1 MALSLVFSLS
11 ALTALVPAA
20 VLPFREREGSLML
33 RWMSLGL
40 AAAGPTLWSVALLAG
55 HWRADF
61 SVALWLSISASLVCF
76 LVVCLINQP
85 ATRLAPL
92 LLPYLVGLGIAA
104 TVFQTTE
111 GRGMAASL
119 PPAWVI
125 VHVACSIT
133 TYALVTLAAVAGLSV
148 FLSERALKR
157 KTVNAMTSRLPAVMD
172 AERLQV
178 GLLIAAIIVLL
189 VGLLSG
195 MALQIQETGQ
205 ILVADHKSILSIAA
219 FVTIVGILVAHRRFG
234 IRGRVAARIV
244 LLAYLLL
251 TLAYPGVKF
260 VHDVLQA
267 TV

>member
-1 MALSLVFSLS
+1 MALSLLFSLS
-11 ALTALVPAA
+11 ALTALIPAA
-20 VLPFREREGSLML
+20 VLPFRESEGGLL
-33 RWMSLGL
+33 QRWMWLGL
-40 AAAGPTLWSVALLAG
+40 AAAGPTLWSIVLLAG

-61 SVALWLSISASLVCF
+61 SVALWLSISASLLCF
-76 LVVCLINQP
+76 LVVCLINQL

-92 LLPYLVGLGIAA
+92 LLPYLFGLGVAA

-111 GRGMAASL
+111 GRAMVASL

-125 VHVACSIT
+125 VHVVCSVA

-148 FLSERALKR
+148 FLSEHALKR
-157 KTVNAMTSRLPAVMD
+157 KTFNVMTARLPAVMD

-178 GLLIAAIIVLL
+178 GLLIAAINVLL

-195 MALQIQETGQ
+195 MALQIQETGEM
-205 ILVADHKSILSIAA
+205 LVADHKSILSIAA
-219 FVTIVGILVAHRRFG
+219 FVTIVGILIAHHRFG
-234 IRGRVAARIV
+234 MRGRVAARIV

-260 VHDVLQA
+260 VHDVLQ
-267 TV
+267 TSV

>member
-1 MALSLVFSLS
+1 MALSLIFSLS

-20 VLPFREREGSLML
+20 VLPFREREGGLML
-33 RWMSLGL
+33 RWMWLGL
-40 AAAGPTLWSVALLAG
+40 AAAGPTLWTIVLLAG
-55 HWRADF
+55 HWRVDF
-61 SVALWLSISASLVCF
+61 SVALWLSISASLVSF
-76 LVVCLINQP
+76 LLVCLVNQT
-85 ATRLAPL
+85 AARLAPL
-92 LLPYLVGLGIAA
+92 LLPYLFGLGIAA

-111 GRGMAASL
+111 GRAMVASL

-125 VHVACSIT
+125 VHIACSIT

-157 KTVNAMTSRLPAVMD
+157 KTVNAITAQLPAVMD

-178 GLLIAAIIVLL
+178 GLLIAAITVLL

-205 ILVADHKSILSIAA
+205 MLVADHKTILSIAA
-219 FVTIVGILVAHRRFG
+219 FVTIAGILVAHHHFG
-234 IRGRVAARIV
+234 MRGRVAARIV

-260 VHDVLQA
+260 VRDVLQA
-267 TV
+267 AV

>member
-1 MALSLVFSLS
+1 MALSLFFSFL

-20 VLPFREREGSLML
+20 VLPFREREGGLME
-33 RWMSLGL
+33 RWMWLGL
-40 AAAGPTLWSVALLAG
+40 AAAGPTLWSIVLLAG

-76 LVVCLINQP
+76 LVVCLINQL
-85 ATRLAPL
+85 ATCLAPL
-92 LLPYLVGLGIAA
+92 LLPYLLGLGVAA
-104 TVFQTTE
+104 TVFQSTE
-111 GRGMAASL
+111 GRAMVVSL

-125 VHVACSIT
+125 VHVACSVT

-148 FLSERALKR
+148 FLSEHALKR
-157 KTVNAMTSRLPAVMD
+157 KTVNGMTARLPAVMD

-195 MALQIQETGQ
+195 MALQLQETGQ
-205 ILVADHKSILSIAA
+205 MLVADHKSILSIAA
-219 FVTIVGILVAHRRFG
+219 FVTIAGILGAHHRFG
-234 IRGRVAARIV
+234 MRGRLAARIV

-260 VHDVLQA
+260 VHDVL
-267 TV
+267 

>member
-1 MALSLVFSLS
+1 MLLSLLFSFL

-20 VLPFREREGSLML
+20 VLPFRAREGGLRQ
-33 RWMSLGL
+33 RWMWLGL
-40 AAAGPTLWSVALLAG
+40 AAAGPTLWSIVLLAE

-76 LVVCLINQP
+76 LVVCLINQL
-85 ATRLAPL
+85 ATCLAPL
-92 LLPYLVGLGIAA
+92 LLPYLFGLGVAA

-111 GRGMAASL
+111 GRTMVASL

-125 VHVACSIT
+125 VHVACSVA
-133 TYALVTLAAVAGLSV
+133 TYGLVTLAAVAGLSV
-148 FLSERALKR
+148 FLSEHALKR
-157 KTVNAMTSRLPAVMD
+157 KTVNTMTARLPAVMD

-195 MALQIQETGQ
+195 MGLQIQETRQ
-205 ILVADHKSILSIAA
+205 MLVADHKTILSIAA
-219 FVTIVGILVAHRRFG
+219 FVTIAGLLVAHRRFG
-234 IRGRVAARIV
+234 MRGRVAARIV

-260 VHDVLQA
+260 VHDVLQ
-267 TV
+267 TPG